1 MWIVKFR
8 KFFYVLSGAIVLFSV
23 VSILVWGLNF
33 GIDFN
38 GGSIIEVKY
47 TGEKPDIKY
56 IEESLLKTNI
66 GTPSI
71 RNTGDNGLIVRTKHL
86 SEGERQAVLSSLSLS
101 GRYQMEEKRFDS
113 VGPTLGDEIKQKSL
127 LSVALVILAIVIF
140 IAFAF
145 RKVSEPVSS
154 WKYGVIAIVALIHDV
169 LVPTGAFA
177 ILGHFA
183 GAEVDAL
190 FVTAL
195 LVILGFSIH
204 DTIVVFDRVRENLK
218 INKENHRKEDFAEL
232 VGRSLSQ
239 TFARSINTSLTTLL
253 TLLALYV
260 FGSETTKWFSLA
272 LLIGI
277 TAGTYSSIFLASPLL
292 VTVQKFTK
300 N

>member
-23 VSILVWGLNF
+23 ASILVWGLNF

>member
-23 VSILVWGLNF
+23 ASILVWGLNF

-86 SEGERQAVLSSLSLS
+86 SEGERQAVLNSLSLS

>member
-23 VSILVWGLNF
+23 ASILAWGLNF